1 MVLKKEEI
9 WDRIR
14 TKSVWLFPAM
24 TPIFVAGEEHMY
36 PVALGLGNT
45 LRDQFMRYVTLL
57 LFQGDALVHHSAS
70 IQKLE
75 ADRVTFTVKFSDV
88 QIAPAA
94 MPQIPNG
101 GHSIEDPI
109 LTVEGSTG
117 LYGQVNGNSVNL
129 TIVWWD
135 DDV

>member
-1 MVLKKEEI
+1 MVLTKEEI
-9 WDRIR
+9 WERIR
-14 TKSVWLFPAM
+14 TKSVWLTPAL
-24 TPIFVAGEEHMY
+24 TPIFLAGEEHMY
-36 PVALGLGNT
+36 PVALGVGNR
-45 LRDQFMRYVTLL
+45 LRDQFMRYVTLF
-57 LFQGDALVHHSAS
+57 LFQGDAVVHHSGS

-75 ADRVTFTVKFSDV
+75 VNNTFTVKISDV

-109 LTVEGSTG
+109 LSLEGNTG

-129 TIVWWD
+129 TVIWWD

>member
-9 WDRIR
+9 WERIR

-24 TPIFVAGEEHMY
+24 TPIFVAGEEHMN
-36 PVALGLGNT
+36 PAVLGVNT
-45 LRDQFMRYVTLL
+45 LSDRFMRYVTML
-57 LFQGDALVHHSAS
+57 LFQGDAVVAHSAS

-75 ADRVTFTVKFSDV
+75 ANLVTYTVKFSDV
-88 QIAPAA
+88 QIQPAA

-109 LTVEGSTG
+109 LSIEGNTG

-129 TIVWWD
+129 TVVYWD
-135 DDV
+135 DDI